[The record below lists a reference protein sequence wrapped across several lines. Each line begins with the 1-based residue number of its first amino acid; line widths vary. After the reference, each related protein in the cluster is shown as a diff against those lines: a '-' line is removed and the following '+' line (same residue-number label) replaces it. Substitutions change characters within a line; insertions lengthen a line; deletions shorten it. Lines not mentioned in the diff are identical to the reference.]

1 MHKLNTQIIQ
11 NIEMIDEK
19 NKIIGISEKENEFR
33 TKEVDFNQKSLKTKA
48 RKLMANYLQRFYSEN
63 TAMRF
68 KYWKL

>member
-11 NIEMIDEK
+11 NIEIIDEK